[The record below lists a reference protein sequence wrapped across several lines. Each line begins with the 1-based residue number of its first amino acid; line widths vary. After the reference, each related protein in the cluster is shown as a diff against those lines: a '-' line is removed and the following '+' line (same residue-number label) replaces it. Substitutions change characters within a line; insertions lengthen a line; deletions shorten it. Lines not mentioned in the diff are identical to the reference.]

1 MVAHLLRLRLLVLKN
16 SLLRSTG
23 QLVAVIIGALYG
35 LGVLFGATIGLVALS
50 GAPVTVART
59 VVVLA
64 GSALVLGWIVIPLFT
79 SGIDQTLEPA
89 RLVTFPIPLNTLLLG
104 LALGGLVGVPGIVTM
119 LASLATAG
127 TWWRYP
133 LIALIA
139 AICAA
144 IAAATC
150 IVGSRAVFTVSG
162 TFTSGRRFREA
173 AGFLAIIPLV
183 LLGPIIVSLSSGIRS
198 ATDVLPGLADSLAWT
213 PLGAL
218 WAVPSDVALGRWGV
232 AGLHF
237 LIGVATFALLVLL
250 WRRSLAV
257 ALVTPAHSAVR
268 SRGRG
273 KLGLFG
279 VFPATPAGAVA
290 ARSLTYW
297 MRDPRYARQLLV
309 VPLIPVLMFFYS
321 RYGSL
326 ELLNAVGPVVAVLLS
341 LSIFTDLSYEGTA
354 FATQVASGVRGTDDR
369 FGRAAA
375 LASFGLPIVISLTIG
390 SVWISGSWAVLP
402 GQLGLSIGI
411 FLSGL
416 GVSSL
421 ASAYIIIPVPGPGD
435 NPFKAAPGA
444 GFTSALTTF
453 ATWGVLAVLV
463 LPELVLAVVGAATG
477 TPILGWIGLVVGIG
491 LGTVVLVAGIRL
503 GGAQID
509 RAAPELLEHLAR
521 QR

>member
-1 MVAHLLRLRLLVLKN
+1 MTN
-16 SLLRSTG
+16 
-23 QLVAVIIGALYG
+23 
-35 LGVLFGATIGLVALS
+35 
-50 GAPVTVART
+50 
-59 VVVLA
+59 
-64 GSALVLGWIVIPLFT
+64 
-79 SGIDQTLEPA
+79 
-89 RLVTFPIPLNTLLLG
+89 N
-104 LALGGLVGVPGIVTM
+104 
-119 LASLATAG
+119 
-127 TWWRYP
+127 
-133 LIALIA
+133 
-139 AICAA
+139 
-144 IAAATC
+144 
-150 IVGSRAVFTVSG
+150 
-162 TFTSGRRFREA
+162 
-173 AGFLAIIPLV
+173 
-183 LLGPIIVSLSSGIRS
+183 
-198 ATDVLPGLADSLAWT
+198 
-213 PLGAL
+213 
-218 WAVPSDVALGRWGV
+218 
-232 AGLHF
+232 
-237 LIGVATFALLVLL
+237 
-250 WRRSLAV
+250 
-257 ALVTPAHSAVR
+257 
-268 SRGRG
+268 
-273 KLGLFG
+273 
-279 VFPATPAGAVA
+279 
-290 ARSLTYW
+290 LTYW

-341 LSIFTDLSYEGTA
+341 LSIFTDLSYEGPA